1 MTHRIRIVRTSN
13 PFAKNRRTLSGLKS
27 LLKLIKAP
35 LENQIKADLLHA
47 KFAKMEQDRRLGE
60 LEQSIRSNKLV
71 LLDIQIDAKK
81 LELEALKRKLGNPDE
96 FAERLD

>member
-1 MTHRIRIVRTSN
+1 MTRRVRIVRTSN
-13 PFAKNRRTLSGLKS
+13 PFAKNRRTISGFKS

-35 LENQIKADLLHA
+35 LEAQIKSDVLHA
-47 KFAKMEQDRRLGE
+47 KFAKMEQDHRIGE
-60 LEQSIRSNKLV
+60 LEEAIRANKLV

-96 FAERLD
+96 FAERLS